1 MNLQSAYVDGNVH
14 VQLTQLDAIF
24 HGMEKSLLNWTVWN
38 FTLPHSTTATSDATP
53 AENQTSATIQSGDGW
68 NSEDFSLIS
77 LDANPTVEVPF
88 RGTSDTT
95 PRDLDTRLNRA
106 ALFGDLYLGGRLLPA
121 LLRPYPAKTAGVLM
135 SSEFFLD
142 YLRFEMRFVA
152 NSTPPLESTSL
163 GLERTTEIFVPV
175 YHFSGRDNVL
185 KIAVSTLGPEE
196 DFAINTV
203 AQASGKTK
211 TGIEWIW
218 DEAEQGLVL
227 IHEERVAG
235 LEVSV
240 VLRVIQ
246 AGEDEQ
252 AANGN
257 WAGTLMNMFV

>member
-38 FTLPHSTTATSDATP
+38 FTLPHSTTATPEAAP

-77 LDANPTVEVPF
+77 LHANPTVEVPLH
-88 RGTSDTT
+88 GTSNT
-95 PRDLDTRLNRA
+95 PRDLETPLNRA
-106 ALFGDLYLGGRLLPA
+106 TLFGDLYLGGRLLPA

-142 YLRFEMRFVA
+142 HLRFEMRFIA
-152 NSTPPLESTSL
+152 NATTPLESSSS
-163 GLERTTEIFVPV
+163 GLERTTEIFIPV
-175 YHFSGRDNVL
+175 YHFSGRDNIL
-185 KIAVSTLGPEE
+185 KITVSTLGPEE

-218 DEAEQGLVL
+218 DETEQGLVL

-235 LEVSV
+235 LEVNV
-240 VLRVIQ
+240 VLRAIQ
-246 AGEDEQ
+246 PGEDEK
-252 AANGN
+252 AANKN

>member
-14 VQLTQLDAIF
+14 IQLTQLDAIF

-77 LDANPTVEVPF
+77 LHANPTVEVPF
-88 RGTSDTT
+88 HGTSST
-95 PRDLDTRLNRA
+95 PRDLETPLNRA

-121 LLRPYPAKTAGVLM
+121 LLRPYPAKTAGVLI

-142 YLRFEMRFVA
+142 YLRFEMRFIA
-152 NSTPPLESTSL
+152 NTTPPLESTSL
-163 GLERTTEIFVPV
+163 GLERTTEVFIPV
-175 YHFSGRDNVL
+175 YHFSGRDNIL
-185 KIAVSTLGPEE
+185 KIIVSGLGPEE

-218 DEAEQGLVL
+218 DEGDQGLTL

-235 LEVSV
+235 LEVNI
-240 VLRVIQ
+240 VLRAVLP
-246 AGEDEQ
+246 GEEEQ
-252 AANGN
+252 AVNKN
-257 WAGTLMNMFV
+257 WAGALINMFV

>member
-1 MNLQSAYVDGNVH
+1 M
-14 VQLTQLDAIF
+14 
-24 HGMEKSLLNWTVWN
+24 
-38 FTLPHSTTATSDATP
+38 P
-53 AENQTSATIQSGDGW
+53 AENQTSAAIQSGDGW

-77 LDANPTVEVPF
+77 LHANPTVEVPLH
-88 RGTSDTT
+88 GVSDSPYDLKT
-95 PRDLDTRLNRA
+95 PLNRA

-142 YLRFEMRFVA
+142 HIRFEMRFVA
-152 NSTPPLESTSL
+152 SSTPALESSFS
-163 GLERTTEIFVPV
+163 GLERATEIFIPV

-185 KIAVSTLGPEE
+185 KIAVPTLGPEE

-218 DEAEQGLVL
+218 DETEQGLVL
-227 IHEERVAG
+227 IHEEKVAG
-235 LEVSV
+235 QEVNV
-240 VLRVIQ
+240 MLRAIQ
-246 AGEDEQ
+246 PGEDEK
-252 AANGN
+252 AASKN